1 MTPWGVVGNNFLMA
15 VKFTPHI
22 PDIDDGHPGRNRVAE
37 LLAGKADKRFS
48 RYGRPAKIYC

>member
-1 MTPWGVVGNNFLMA
+1 MTPWGAVGNNFLMA

-37 LLAGKADKRFS
+37 VLAGKADKRFS